1 MNTDKKKCIIIALA
15 TGFGYALFFKLNA
28 LFFAKTFPDSPLNGI
43 VSRAIDTILLLILV
57 FVFHKKDIFANK
69 TKGFIGTF
77 TTAGIEFVVMGLAIL
92 NFFFNVMGEKMI
104 SRTAILTMCIEMLFV
119 GITEELISRGLVL
132 GFFHDAFGSNT
143 KKGAYLTAAL
153 SGAVFG
159 CFHLLNLISATNK
172 TAIYVQVIATA
183 CTGFMWGAV
192 YLRKR
197 NIFALMLIHA
207 LSDIAVMVSSGY
219 LNGKVDLNG
228 AINSMSPASLILAA
242 AYVAAGIYIL
252 RDEKMHYTD
261 ESAPDPITAQQVS

>member
-1 MNTDKKKCIIIALA
+1 MNTDKTKSIIKALA

-43 VSRAIDTILLLILV
+43 VSRAIDTVVLLILV
-57 FVFHKKDIFANK
+57 FAFHKKDIFANK
-69 TKGFIGTF
+69 TKNFAGTF
-77 TTAGIEFVVMGLAIL
+77 TTAGIEIAVLCLTLLSFV
-92 NFFFNVMGEKMI
+92 FNVEGETII
-104 SRTAILTMCIEMLFV
+104 SEKAIITMCIEMLFV

-132 GFFHDAFGSNT
+132 GFFHDAFGSST
-143 KKGAYLTAAL
+143 RKGAYLTAAL

-159 CFHLLNLISATNK
+159 CFHFMNLISATNK
-172 TAIYVQVIATA
+172 TAICVQVITTA
-183 CTGFMWGAV
+183 CIGFMWGAV

-207 LSDIAVMVSSGY
+207 VSDIAAMVSSGY

-228 AINSMSPASLILAA
+228 AINSMSPATFIVAA

-261 ESAPDPITAQQVS
+261 EKAQYVLKAQQSH